1 MHDSPPSARRLAP
14 DAPAVGALV
23 ARAREGDREAQ
34 QELFFRH
41 VSLVTGLIARLRP
54 SRHDLDDLVQDTFI
68 AAFQSIGRLSD
79 PEAFAPWVGAIAV
92 RTTLKHLR
100 RHRLA
105 ARLGLAERDEI
116 AWDLVLA
123 PTCPPDA
130 ALELRQLYEALDTV
144 PPRERVAL
152 ILRRI
157 EGLPLEQIAEAMEES
172 LATVKRRIKAAED
185 RLRAA
190 MDGKT
195 R

>member
-105 ARLGLAERDEI
+105 AR
-116 AWDLVLA
+116 
-123 PTCPPDA
+123 A
-130 ALELRQLYEALDTV
+130 ALAARCRSHAAMRRAAAAFAGPAGAGRRPGSRAAGTGARPLARRGQPSARRPRRSAPAAAAAASALRQCF
-144 PPRERVAL
+144 PC
-152 ILRRI
+152 
-157 EGLPLEQIAEAMEES
+157 
-172 LATVKRRIKAAED
+172 
-185 RLRAA
+185 
-190 MDGKT
+190 
-195 R
+195 